1 MHIMKICVAG
11 TGIIGG
17 SICMALKR
25 AGYSVAGWNRSAEPL
40 MYAVTSGIIDEV
52 AESFSLFDVVFV
64 ALPPEAAVEFIN
76 SNVFKDNAIVSDI
89 CGVKGYIEKEVY
101 KVPRNFRYVGC
112 HPMAGKEVSGIE
124 NACAD
129 LFDEA
134 SMVITSDAFTDCH
147 ALEVI
152 RTLTAAM
159 GFKYIVECTADLHD
173 RKIAYT
179 SQLAHI
185 VSGAYVMDGELDGS
199 IGFTGG
205 SFQDMTRIAGVDEEV
220 WSSLYLLNS
229 ENLSKN
235 IGTLISSLANLK
247 EAIDAGDRARL
258 IELLAEGKRR
268 FESGKNLLKLPDI
281 SVQKIK

>member
-1 MHIMKICVAG
+1 MI
-11 TGIIGG
+11 
-17 SICMALKR
+17 
-25 AGYSVAGWNRSAEPL
+25 
-40 MYAVTSGIIDEV
+40 
-52 AESFSLFDVVFV
+52 
-64 ALPPEAAVEFIN
+64 
-76 SNVFKDNAIVSDI
+76 
-89 CGVKGYIEKEVY
+89 
-101 KVPRNFRYVGC
+101 
-112 HPMAGKEVSGIE
+112 
-124 NACAD
+124 
-129 LFDEA
+129 
-134 SMVITSDAFTDCH
+134 
-147 ALEVI
+147 
-152 RTLTAAM
+152 
-159 GFKYIVECTADLHD
+159 LH
-173 RKIAYT
+173 
-179 SQLAHI
+179 
-185 VSGAYVMDGELDGS
+185 MDGELDGS